1 MQTFY
6 KPLTIFKIR
15 DSRDDSNQR
24 GNSRPDSEFFEGV
37 QGGGGGLRFFLVFYH
52 VNLAVS

>member
-37 QGGGGGLRFFLVFYH
+37 QGGGGSEVLFSILSCEF
-52 VNLAVS
+52 SS